1 MLGFIVNCGSSSIKA
16 RLIETDTKETLF
28 EARAEHLNSPSSK
41 VITISCDVV
50 NNLFADYHFLL
61 SHEDALKSIL
71 KDLKQREVISN
82 LEDISF
88 VGHRIVHGG
97 AFFSEPTIITEDVIE
112 EISACN
118 ELAPLHNPVGIIGI
132 RCCEELLPSAIHVAV
147 FDTAFHQTIPEMS
160 FRYAIPDK
168 FYSEGI
174 RKYGFHGTSYAYL
187 TRKLR
192 ENVGEKNISAIMAH
206 IGQGASVCAV
216 KEGKSVYTS
225 MEFSPL
231 SGCIMGTR
239 SGSVDPT
246 IVQFICK
253 KYNCTTNQVMSILNN
268 ESGLFAL
275 TGYSNMIDILNG
287 AVNNSFSCICAL
299 DMFYTSIAENIAKA
313 IISLGEKPKQI
324 VFTGGIGENSDVVRY
339 KILDKLTPLIGNIHL
354 DIIKN
359 TLNEYII
366 TKSTSLVSVN
376 EGFSSPK
383 KDSGISVYVI
393 KANEELEI
401 ALEAAKLLS

>member
-1 MLGFIVNCGSSSIKA
+1 
-16 RLIETDTKETLF
+16 
-28 EARAEHLNSPSSK
+28 
-41 VITISCDVV
+41 
-50 NNLFADYHFLL
+50 
-61 SHEDALKSIL
+61 
-71 KDLKQREVISN
+71 
-82 LEDISF
+82 
-88 VGHRIVHGG
+88 
-97 AFFSEPTIITEDVIE
+97 
-112 EISACN
+112 
-118 ELAPLHNPVGIIGI
+118 
-132 RCCEELLPSAIHVAV
+132 
-147 FDTAFHQTIPEMS
+147 
-160 FRYAIPDK
+160 
-168 FYSEGI
+168 
-174 RKYGFHGTSYAYL
+174 
-187 TRKLR
+187 
-192 ENVGEKNISAIMAH
+192 
-206 IGQGASVCAV
+206 
-216 KEGKSVYTS
+216 
-225 MEFSPL
+225 
-231 SGCIMGTR
+231 
-239 SGSVDPT
+239 
-246 IVQFICK
+246 
-253 KYNCTTNQVMSILNN
+253 
-268 ESGLFAL
+268 
-275 TGYSNMIDILNG
+275 MIDILNG